1 MVRLI
6 RRSITMAFFLVLAP
20 GAAVG
25 QATAADTAA
34 VLLEAASRFQTQG
47 DRRIAE
53 ALLALIARDYAATPA
68 GATAA
73 ERLAGLQGTARAE
86 SGRVELI
93 VWGTLYGAWLGT
105 GVPAMFGADD
115 PAPYGAGLLIAAPV
129 GFAAARAYVRS
140 TSMSLGQARAIR
152 WGSIWGTWQGIGWQ
166 EVFDIGDRTERLCD
180 QFNNCYEYPVE
191 SERAPVT
198 AAVLGGV
205 TGLATGVA
213 IARSSDISPG
223 TATLVEFGSLWGT
236 WYAGAATVL
245 LDVDGEDAVLTWLL
259 LGGNAGLLSGAL
271 AGPRLGW
278 SAGRARLVSITGVAG
293 LVVGLGFDLLLE
305 VDDDKTAMAI
315 PLATSVIGLA
325 LGTSWTRDYDATRRE
340 LGERAATALVN
351 VRNGRLGVS
360 VPIPAPTML
369 PLGFEGGRMRR
380 APGLSLRL
388 LDASFSTGR

>member
-1 MVRLI
+1 MI
-6 RRSITMAFFLVLAP
+6 RSFWRVFPLACLLALAP
-20 GAAVG
+20 GSAMG

-34 VLLEAASRFQTQG
+34 VLLDAAARFEAHG

-68 GATAA
+68 GVTAA
-73 ERLAGLQGTARAE
+73 GRLSARRGAASAE

-105 GVPAMFGADD
+105 GIPAMLGADD
-115 PAPYGAGLLIAAPV
+115 PAPYGAGLLIAAPL
-129 GFAAARAYVRS
+129 GFAAARAYGRS
-140 TSMSLGQARAIR
+140 TSMSLGQARVIR

-166 EVFDIGDRTERLCD
+166 EVFDIGDRTERYCD
-180 QFNNCYEYPVE
+180 QFACYDYPVE

-198 AAVLGGV
+198 AAVLGGM
-205 TGLATGVA
+205 TGLATGAA
-213 IARSSDISPG
+213 IARSTNISPG
-223 TATLVEFGSLWGT
+223 TATMVEFGSLWGT

-245 LDVDGEDAVLTWLL
+245 LDVDSEDAVLTWIL

-293 LVVGLGFDLLLE
+293 LVAGLGLDLLFE
-305 VDDDKTAMAI
+305 VDDDKTAIAI

-325 LGTSWTRDYDATRRE
+325 LGANWTRDYDATRRD
-340 LGERAATALVN
+340 LGERAPAALVN
-351 VRNGRLGVS
+351 VRDGRVGMS
-360 VPIPAPTML
+360 VPVPTPSLL
-369 PLGFEGGRMRR
+369 PVGVESGRVRR